1 MVLMMKY
8 AGKQNMRDNSE
19 TISQKSLN
27 RDQYLQIV
35 EAAIHTERFHFARD
49 MILKWLANYPGDL
62 KAGILYAKA
71 LIGLGRKEQAITIL
85 RGLCKADPEYK
96 QAAEI
101 LLLTLSPLED
111 SIILDSDE
119 LTYLFVMT
127 GKQEG
132 LMSLAEWGM
141 PLYSARQALENG
153 NIQEAEQF
161 IIQVNNISAP
171 LALAAVTQLRIS
183 TSLERVSTQQT
194 KDIAERYFKSYP
206 DCLACTLVYADILMK
221 TGELDKAV
229 ALLHQVAAR
238 DIGGQV
244 VSRLWGVNHPYRSL
258 WLEQIELSLDAPIPA
273 IVASALGRNRLN
285 QGEDTPIIDDQEI
298 KHPESESII
307 DNPKIEEQASEK
319 KDSNKL
325 EKQRTSLSSLLNQR
339 LTGVEEKDENIANTK
354 PTAIRTQQGKPIS
367 PKKNKKVDKDISS
380 IAEAFEQIALKVKL
394 PGISHIDGRYPVY
407 VVFSHRKQIEKIYGS
422 KATAILDAE
431 MWRLVEAVRNRQG
444 WNARLFLADDPL
456 CTQPLGIKP
465 VESND
470 PWELKLALRDLDAAL
485 AKNGEQ
491 IGALLIVG
499 GPEII
504 PFHHLPNP
512 INDQDQDIPSD
523 NPYATRDNNYFI
535 PEWPVGRLPGGASK
549 DTRLILD
556 TLRRI
561 SAYHTSFG
569 ESNSWMQRL
578 KYLINQ
584 VKKTLRREKL
594 KSFGYS
600 AAVWKEAAS
609 EVFQVIGEAEDLRVS
624 PPMGLDR
631 TSLSS
636 SANPIATNHGMKGI
650 PYPDKELAYFNLH
663 GVIDAAEWYGH
674 ANPLIAS
681 EGPDYPIALRPIDLE
696 PPNQN
701 EEIDHPKF
709 VLTEA
714 CYGINIFDKEIDQAM
729 SLKFLQTGSLAVVGS
744 TSMAYGSIGTP
755 LIAADYLSSVFWR
768 LLLQGLPVG
777 EALRQAKIH
786 LAEHVN
792 TEHGFLDVEDQ
803 KTLVSFNLYGDPLAQ
818 YVQKSR
824 SPKVV
829 KYLDEPLSNITTVSE
844 GFDFI
849 DGSQPMPANVLKSV
863 KKVVKQYLPG
873 MNNANLSYVH
883 EHVRLKECYANP
895 SHQPKKKGKLFSSEK
910 VERNDE
916 HQVIT
921 LRNETKLSDRKHPTY
936 ARLTLNEEGDLVK
949 LVISR

>member
-1 MVLMMKY
+1 MKKN
-8 AGKQNMRDNSE
+8 AGKQIMRDNSE
-19 TISQKSLN
+19 IFSQKPLN

-35 EAAIHTERFHFARD
+35 EAAIHTERFHYARD

-62 KAGILYAKA
+62 KAGIFYAKS
-71 LIGLGRKEQAITIL
+71 LIGLGRKEQAITVL
-85 RGLCKADPEYK
+85 RGLCKADPEYV
-96 QAAEI
+96 QAVEI

-111 SIILDSDE
+111 NIILDSDE

-153 NIQEAEQF
+153 NMQEAEQF
-161 IIQVNNISAP
+161 INQVNNMSAP
-171 LALAAVTQLRIS
+171 LALAAVTQLRIL
-183 TSLERVSTQQT
+183 TSLEHVSTQQT
-194 KDIAERYFKSYP
+194 KEIAERYYKAYP
-206 DCLACTLVYADILMK
+206 DCLACALIHADILMK
-221 TGELDKAV
+221 TDKSDKAV

-238 DIGGQV
+238 DISGQV
-244 VSRLWGVNHPYRSL
+244 VSRIWGVNHPYRSL

-285 QGEDTPIIDDQEI
+285 QGEEPPILDVQEVKTTESEPIIA
-298 KHPESESII
+298 ST
-307 DNPKIEEQASEK
+307 KIEEQTAEI
-319 KDSNKL
+319 KDSSKI
-325 EKQRTSLSSLLNQR
+325 EKQRTSLSSQLNER
-339 LTGVEEKDENIANTK
+339 LTGVDEKYENVENTK
-354 PTAIRTQQGKPIS
+354 PTVIKTEQEKPIP
-367 PKKNKKVDKDISS
+367 PKKTKKVDKDISS
-380 IAEAFEQIALKVKL
+380 IAEAFEKIALKVKL
-394 PGISHIDGRYPVY
+394 SGISHIDGRYPVY
-407 VVFSHRKQIEKIYGS
+407 VVFSHRKQMEKTYGS

-491 IGALLIVG
+491 IGAVLIVG
-499 GPEII
+499 GPDII

-523 NPYATRDNNYFI
+523 NPYATRDNNYFL
-535 PEWPVGRLPGGASK
+535 PEWIVGRLPGGAGK
-549 DTRLILD
+549 DANLILD

-578 KYLINQ
+578 KQMINQ
-584 VKKTLRREKL
+584 VIKSLRREKL
-594 KSFGYS
+594 QSFGYS
-600 AAVWKEAAS
+600 AAVWKEAAT
-609 EVFQVIGEAEDLRVS
+609 EVFQVIGETEDLKVS
-624 PPMGLDR
+624 PPMGLDKA
-631 TSLSS
+631 SLSS
-636 SANPIATNHGMKGI
+636 RANPMATNHGMKGI
-650 PYPDKELAYFNLH
+650 PYPDKELAFFNLH

-681 EGPDYPIALRPIDLE
+681 EGPDYPVAIRPIDLE

-709 VLTEA
+709 VLSEA
-714 CYGINIFDKEIDQAM
+714 CYGINIFGKEIDQAM
-729 SLKFLQTGSLAVVGS
+729 CLKFLQTGCLAVVGS

-755 LIAADYLSSVFWR
+755 LIAADYLSSAFWR

-786 LAEHVN
+786 LAEHVT

-803 KTLVSFNLYGDPLAQ
+803 KTLISFNLYGDPLAQ

-824 SPKVV
+824 TPKVV
-829 KYLDEPLSNITTVSE
+829 KYLDEPLSDITTVSE

-883 EHVRLKECYANP
+883 EHVRKKECYTHH
-895 SHQPKKKGKLFSSEK
+895 SHHPKKKGKIFSSEK
-910 VERNDE
+910 VERNDD

-921 LRNETKLSDRKHPTY
+921 LRNETKLFDRKHPTY